1 MKILV
6 VDDSSVDRHLLTN
19 LLEDLG
25 HSVDT
30 YENTDGV
37 LDHLSQ
43 QDYGIVFLDIVMPHQ
58 DGYKFLRE
66 LRSNPQTSEQQVV
79 LYSSKGT
86 SLEINY
92 GLKRAGANYYMV
104 KPVTKEKLETVLPST

>member
-6 VDDSSVDRHLLTN
+6 VDDSSVDRHHLTILLQ
-19 LLEDLG
+19 DLG
-25 HSVDT
+25 HSVET
-30 YENTDGV
+30 YDSTNGV
-37 LDHLSQ
+37 LEHLSQ
-43 QDYGIVFLDIVMPHQ
+43 QEYGAVFLDIVMPEK

-66 LRSNPQTSEQQVV
+66 LRSNAQTANQQVV

-92 GLKRAGANYYMV
+92 GLKRSGANHYMV
-104 KPVTKEKLETVLPST
+104 KPATKEKLETVLQAV

>member
-25 HSVDT
+25 HSVET
-30 YENTDGV
+30 YENTNGV
-37 LDHLSQ
+37 IDHLSQ
-43 QDYGIVFLDIVMPHQ
+43 QAYNVMFLDIVMPQQ

-66 LRSNPQTSEQQVV
+66 LRSNPQTSAQQVI

-92 GLKRAGANYYMV
+92 GLKRAGANHYMV
-104 KPVTKEKLETVLPST
+104 KPATKEKLETVLQSV

>member
-6 VDDSSVDRHLLTN
+6 VDDSSVDRHHLTSLLQ
-19 LLEDLG
+19 ELG
-25 HSVDT
+25 HSVET
-30 YENTDGV
+30 YESTQGV

-43 QDYGIVFLDIVMPHQ
+43 QDYGVVFLDIVMPHQ

-66 LRSNPQTSEQQVV
+66 LRANPGTAEQQVI

-86 SLEINY
+86 PLEINY
-92 GLKRAGANYYMV
+92 GLKRTGANHYMV
-104 KPVTKEKLETVLPST
+104 KPATKEKLETVLQAV

>member
-19 LLEDLG
+19 LLEDMG
-25 HSVDT
+25 HSVET
-30 YENTDGV
+30 YESTSGV
-37 LDHLSQ
+37 IDRLSANEHE
-43 QDYGIVFLDIVMPHQ
+43 VLFLDIVMPEQ

-66 LRSNPQTSEQQVV
+66 LRSNPNTSSQQVV

-86 SLEINY
+86 SLEVNY
-92 GLKRAGANYYMV
+92 GLKRAGANHYMV
-104 KPVTKEKLETVLPST
+104 KPATKEKLETLFATV

>member
-19 LLEDLG
+19 LLEKLG
-25 HSVDT
+25 HSVET
-30 YENTDGV
+30 SESTNGV
-37 LDHLSQ
+37 LERLSQ
-43 QDYGIVFLDIVMPHQ
+43 KEYELLFLDIVMPHQ

-66 LRSNPQTSEQQVV
+66 LRANPHTSAQQVV

-86 SLEINY
+86 SLEVKY
-92 GLKRAGANYYMV
+92 GLQRSGANHYMV
-104 KPVTKEKLETVLPST
+104 KPATHEKLESLFSAV